1 MVKKYTANLSNW
13 LKSKLNST
21 ASNSKMNGTQSA
33 GVSDLIAR
41 ADHVH
46 PVDTSRAPTSH
57 ASSDTTYGV
66 GSASNYGHVK
76 VDSSPTDS
84 SSNAVASGGVKTVLD
99 TKQNEVETQ
108 AKITSFTNKDRI
120 NIERLINYMENGDS
134 DNYYTLDLKGA
145 RGNLSGDASDAN
157 FNNSTSVTFSDDK
170 DRLAVTNSTGWL
182 EVGAHF
188 VLGGMIYKNGVAQT
202 SNTSKITFKLIDG
215 TVIGESTYKLND
227 DSRNQSMRN
236 YKYYYEDWS
245 NSQVV
250 WSPGIYYVYA
260 EATINDSVIRS
271 QILTVFVKDTNNKLD
286 YNQWSAGEY
295 LNSNQGVIS
304 GLGQNNITTKEFS
317 VIGENSLRII
327 RTGNSLIWTDVRIN
341 NNLNQYTV
349 SCKLYSPES
358 DGALYAV
365 TMYDDGTQSFSYS
378 IFYMGNDVQ
387 FLSCAGN
394 VESNKTVKEIV
405 LRIMLYQ
412 YDKSAFIDDL
422 MIS

>member
-13 LKSKLNST
+13 LKSKLNSI

-145 RGNLSGDASDAN
+145 RGNLSGDAGDAY

-170 DRLAVTNSTGWL
+170 DRLAVTNSDSWL
-182 EVGAHF
+182 GVGAHF
-188 VLGGMIYKNGVAQT
+188 VLGGMIYKNGLAQT

-215 TVIGESTYKLND
+215 TVIGESIYKLKD

-236 YKYYYEDWS
+236 YNYYFENWS
-245 NSQVV
+245 DSQVV

-271 QILTVFVKDTNNKLD
+271 QILTVFVKDTNNLLE
-286 YNQWSAGEY
+286 YNQWSGTDY
-295 LNSNQGVIS
+295 TKDITGITSLNNSI
-304 GLGQNNITTKEFS
+304 IES
-317 VIGENSLRII
+317 VNKWSDIGENSFKLT
-327 RTGNSLIWTDVRIN
+327 RTDNSLTTVCRMNITNLTIGSNITLKLTTYNTNSNITIRLMDDNTIISDVVVPKSDTSTIVSLSGDVTNTTLIMRVILSN
-341 NNLNQYTV
+341 NN
-349 SCKLYSPES
+349 
-358 DGALYAV
+358 
-365 TMYDDGTQSFSYS
+365 SYC
-378 IFYMGNDVQ
+378 YLDN
-387 FLSCAGN
+387 
-394 VESNKTVKEIV
+394 
-405 LRIMLYQ
+405 
-412 YDKSAFIDDL
+412 
-422 MIS
+422 ISVIKN

>member
-57 ASSDTTYGV
+57 ASSDTTYDV

-145 RGNLSGDASDAN
+145 RGNVSGDASDAN
-157 FNNSTSVTFSDDK
+157 FNDSTQVTFSDDK
-170 DRLAVTNSTGWL
+170 DRLAVTNSTSWL
-182 EVGAHF
+182 GVGARF

-215 TVIGESTYKLND
+215 TVIGESIYKLND
-227 DSRNQSMRN
+227 DSHNQSMRN
-236 YKYYYEDWS
+236 YNFYFEDWS
-245 NSQVV
+245 SSQVV

-271 QILTVFVKDTNNKLD
+271 QILTVFVKDTNNLLE
-286 YNQWSAGEY
+286 YNQWSGSEYNNISSDLKARNNEIIINSSSDASYNGEKSYKIKTKNSILNYSY
-295 LNSNQGVIS
+295 LDITLEEEKTITAKVMVYNPNNNS
-304 GLGQNNITTKEFS
+304 LDMRLQNNNDISE
-317 VIGENSLRII
+317 V
-327 RTGNSLIWTDVRIN
+327 VIN
-341 NNLNQYTV
+341 NIPVNKSFNQHY
-349 SCKLYSPES
+349 
-358 DGALYAV
+358 
-365 TMYDDGTQSFSYS
+365 
-378 IFYMGNDVQ
+378 
-387 FLSCAGN
+387 
-394 VESNKTVKEIV
+394 
-405 LRIMLYQ
+405 
-412 YDKSAFIDDL
+412 FIYPYF
-422 MIS
+422 

>member
-33 GVSDLIAR
+33 GSSDLIAR

-57 ASSDTTYGV
+57 ASSGTTYGV

-120 NIERLINYMENGDS
+120 NIGRLINYMENGAG

-145 RGNLSGDASDAN
+145 RGNLSGDASDAY

-170 DRLAVTNSTGWL
+170 NRLAVTNSKDWL
-182 EVGAHF
+182 GVGAHF

-202 SNTSKITFKLIDG
+202 SNTSK
-215 TVIGESTYKLND
+215 LN
-227 DSRNQSMRN
+227 
-236 YKYYYEDWS
+236 
-245 NSQVV
+245 
-250 WSPGIYYVYA
+250 
-260 EATINDSVIRS
+260 
-271 QILTVFVKDTNNKLD
+271 F
-286 YNQWSAGEY
+286 
-295 LNSNQGVIS
+295 
-304 GLGQNNITTKEFS
+304 
-317 VIGENSLRII
+317 
-327 RTGNSLIWTDVRIN
+327 
-341 NNLNQYTV
+341 
-349 SCKLYSPES
+349 
-358 DGALYAV
+358 
-365 TMYDDGTQSFSYS
+365 
-378 IFYMGNDVQ
+378 
-387 FLSCAGN
+387 
-394 VESNKTVKEIV
+394 
-405 LRIMLYQ
+405 
-412 YDKSAFIDDL
+412 
-422 MIS
+422 